1 MMTGVIFL
9 IFFICL
15 MIAIPISISLGI
27 VSILPGILDSSFTV
41 SAKYIV
47 RSMFGGLDSFPL
59 LAVPMFIFSGIL
71 MARGGISKRLFNVFS
86 YFLGKFTAGIPC
98 AVIVT
103 CLFYGAISGSAPATV
118 AAVGSMTIPF
128 LCELGYDKKFATAI
142 VAVAGGLGVI
152 IPPSIPFIMYGTTT
166 GESVSDLFMAGI
178 IPGVIIAALLMIY
191 SIVYC
196 NKYGEDREK
205 IVIELNEL
213 HEEIDRISN
222 STQFNEKDL
231 LNGQTVIRIE
241 KQYTI
246 TKGAAMN
253 DQISKIQVQK
263 GFDFSDLDLGG
274 LGFVSHKQGEISF
287 EPGKN
292 INYKVSVD
300 NMVNQKVQPGAT
312 ITINDSDGKYIK
324 FAVKQEIDL
333 NIATQVKMINV
344 ALKEKEIKGK
354 EIKLQIGANTDSSQT
369 LKVKIDNMSTESLE
383 ISKDDI
389 SNMKKEG
396 SKGTEAATKM
406 IDNLDDALER
416 VNVSRGNLGAM
427 QNRLQTASSNLN
439 TMNENLTSIESRIR
453 DVDVAEEMMNL
464 SKLNLINQAAQAMMS
479 QAKSQPEGV
488 MQLLR

>member
-1 MMTGVIFL
+1 MRINTNLNAMKAIKNSNKNVSSSGNSMKKL
-9 IFFICL
+9 ISGLSINKAADDAAGL
-15 MIAIPISISLGI
+15 AISE
-27 VSILPGILDSSFTV
+27 
-41 SAKYIV
+41 KM
-47 RSMFGGLDSFPL
+47 RSQIRGLNQAEQNAQD
-59 LAVPMFIFSGIL
+59 GIL
-71 MARGGISKRLFNVFS
+71 MLQ
-86 YFLGKFTAGIPC
+86 TAEGTIEEVGNIVQRMRELSVQC
-98 AVIVT
+98 AN
-103 CLFYGAISGSAPATV
+103 
-118 AAVGSMTIPF
+118 
-128 LCELGYDKKFATAI
+128 
-142 VAVAGGLGVI
+142 
-152 IPPSIPFIMYGTTT
+152 
-166 GESVSDLFMAGI
+166 ESNS
-178 IPGVIIAALLMIY
+178 
-191 SIVYC
+191 
-196 NKYGEDREK
+196 GEDREK

-222 STQFNEKDL
+222 LTQFNEKDL

-246 TKGAAMN
+246 TKGATMN
-253 DQISKIQVQK
+253 DQISKIQVQR

-354 EIKLQIGANTDSSQT
+354 EIKLQIGANSDSSQT
-369 LKVKIDNMSTESLE
+369 LKVKIDSMSTESLE

-416 VNVSRGNLGAM
+416 VNVSRGNIGAM

-453 DVDVAEEMMNL
+453 DVDVAKEIMNL
-464 SKLNLINQAAQAMMS
+464 SKINLITQANQAIMV
-479 QAKSQPEGV
+479 QAKSQPEAV
-488 MQLLR
+488 IQLLK

>member
-1 MMTGVIFL
+1 MRINTNLNAMKAIKNSNKNVSSSGNSMKKL
-9 IFFICL
+9 ISGLSINKAADDAAGL
-15 MIAIPISISLGI
+15 AISE
-27 VSILPGILDSSFTV
+27 
-41 SAKYIV
+41 KM
-47 RSMFGGLDSFPL
+47 RSQIRGLNQAEQNAQD
-59 LAVPMFIFSGIL
+59 GIL
-71 MARGGISKRLFNVFS
+71 MLQ
-86 YFLGKFTAGIPC
+86 TAEGTIEEVGNIVQRMRELSVQC
-98 AVIVT
+98 AN
-103 CLFYGAISGSAPATV
+103 
-118 AAVGSMTIPF
+118 
-128 LCELGYDKKFATAI
+128 
-142 VAVAGGLGVI
+142 
-152 IPPSIPFIMYGTTT
+152 
-166 GESVSDLFMAGI
+166 ESNS
-178 IPGVIIAALLMIY
+178 
-191 SIVYC
+191 
-196 NKYGEDREK
+196 GEDREK

-246 TKGAAMN
+246 TKGATMN
-253 DQISKIQVQK
+253 DQISKIQVQR

-312 ITINDSDGKYIK
+312 ITINDSNGKYIK

-344 ALKEKEIKGK
+344 ALKEKEIRGK
-354 EIKLQIGANTDSSQT
+354 EIKLQIGANSDSSQT
-369 LKVKIDNMSTESLE
+369 LKVKIDSMSTESLE

-416 VNVSRGNLGAM
+416 VNVSRGNIGAM

-453 DVDVAEEMMNL
+453 DVDVAKEIMNL
-464 SKLNLINQAAQAMMS
+464 SKINLITQANQAIMV
-479 QAKSQPEGV
+479 QAKSQPEAV
-488 MQLLR
+488 IQLLK

>member
-1 MMTGVIFL
+1 MRINTNLNAMKAIKNSNKNVSSSGNSMKKL
-9 IFFICL
+9 ISGLSINKAADDAAGL
-15 MIAIPISISLGI
+15 AISE
-27 VSILPGILDSSFTV
+27 
-41 SAKYIV
+41 KM
-47 RSMFGGLDSFPL
+47 RSQIRGLNQAEQNAQD
-59 LAVPMFIFSGIL
+59 GIL
-71 MARGGISKRLFNVFS
+71 MLQ
-86 YFLGKFTAGIPC
+86 TAEGTIEEVGNIVQRMRELSVQC
-98 AVIVT
+98 AN
-103 CLFYGAISGSAPATV
+103 
-118 AAVGSMTIPF
+118 
-128 LCELGYDKKFATAI
+128 
-142 VAVAGGLGVI
+142 
-152 IPPSIPFIMYGTTT
+152 
-166 GESVSDLFMAGI
+166 ESNS
-178 IPGVIIAALLMIY
+178 
-191 SIVYC
+191 
-196 NKYGEDREK
+196 GEDREK

-246 TKGAAMN
+246 TKGATMN
-253 DQISKIQVQK
+253 DQISKIQVQR

-354 EIKLQIGANTDSSQT
+354 EIKLQIGANTDSSQR

-389 SNMKKEG
+389 ANMKKEG

-453 DVDVAEEMMNL
+453 DVDVAKEIMNL
-464 SKLNLINQAAQAMMS
+464 SKINLITQANQAIMV
-479 QAKSQPEGV
+479 QAKSQPEAV
-488 MQLLR
+488 IQLLK

>member
-1 MMTGVIFL
+1 MRINTNLNAMKAIKNSNKNVSSSGNSMKKL
-9 IFFICL
+9 ISGLSINKAADDAAGL
-15 MIAIPISISLGI
+15 AISE
-27 VSILPGILDSSFTV
+27 
-41 SAKYIV
+41 KM
-47 RSMFGGLDSFPL
+47 RSQIRGLNQAEQNAQD
-59 LAVPMFIFSGIL
+59 GIL
-71 MARGGISKRLFNVFS
+71 MLQ
-86 YFLGKFTAGIPC
+86 TAEGTIEEVGNIVQRMRELSVQC
-98 AVIVT
+98 AN
-103 CLFYGAISGSAPATV
+103 
-118 AAVGSMTIPF
+118 
-128 LCELGYDKKFATAI
+128 
-142 VAVAGGLGVI
+142 
-152 IPPSIPFIMYGTTT
+152 
-166 GESVSDLFMAGI
+166 ESNS
-178 IPGVIIAALLMIY
+178 
-191 SIVYC
+191 
-196 NKYGEDREK
+196 GEDREK

-246 TKGAAMN
+246 TKGATMN
-253 DQISKIQVQK
+253 DQISKIQVQR

-312 ITINDSDGKYIK
+312 ITINDSNGKYIK

-354 EIKLQIGANTDSSQT
+354 EIKLQIGANSDSSQT
-369 LKVKIDNMSTESLE
+369 LKVKIDSMSTESLE

-406 IDNLDDALER
+406 IDNLDDALEK
-416 VNVSRGNLGAM
+416 VNVSRGNIGAM

-453 DVDVAEEMMNL
+453 DVDVAKEIINL
-464 SKLNLINQAAQAMMS
+464 SKINLITQANQAIMV
-479 QAKSQPEGV
+479 QAKSQPEAV
-488 MQLLR
+488 IQLLK

>member
-1 MMTGVIFL
+1 MRINTNLNAMKAIKNSNKNISSSGNSMKKL
-9 IFFICL
+9 ISGLSINKAADDAAGL
-15 MIAIPISISLGI
+15 AISE
-27 VSILPGILDSSFTV
+27 
-41 SAKYIV
+41 KM
-47 RSMFGGLDSFPL
+47 RSQIRGLNQAEQNTQD
-59 LAVPMFIFSGIL
+59 GIL
-71 MARGGISKRLFNVFS
+71 MLQ
-86 YFLGKFTAGIPC
+86 TAEGTIEEVGNIVQRMRELSVQC
-98 AVIVT
+98 AN
-103 CLFYGAISGSAPATV
+103 
-118 AAVGSMTIPF
+118 
-128 LCELGYDKKFATAI
+128 
-142 VAVAGGLGVI
+142 
-152 IPPSIPFIMYGTTT
+152 
-166 GESVSDLFMAGI
+166 ESNS
-178 IPGVIIAALLMIY
+178 
-191 SIVYC
+191 
-196 NKYGEDREK
+196 GEDREK

-246 TKGAAMN
+246 TKGATMN
-253 DQISKIQVQK
+253 DQISKIQVQR

-312 ITINDSDGKYIK
+312 ITINDLNGKYIK

-369 LKVKIDNMSTESLE
+369 LKVKIDSMSTESLE

-453 DVDVAEEMMNL
+453 DVDVAKEIMNL
-464 SKLNLINQAAQAMMS
+464 SKINLITQANQAIMV
-479 QAKSQPEGV
+479 QAKSQPEAV
-488 MQLLR
+488 IQLLK

>member
-1 MMTGVIFL
+1 MRINTNLNAMKAIKNSNKNVSSSGNSMKKL
-9 IFFICL
+9 ISGLSINKAADDAAGL
-15 MIAIPISISLGI
+15 AISE
-27 VSILPGILDSSFTV
+27 
-41 SAKYIV
+41 KM
-47 RSMFGGLDSFPL
+47 RSQIRGLNQAEQNAQD
-59 LAVPMFIFSGIL
+59 GIL
-71 MARGGISKRLFNVFS
+71 MLQ
-86 YFLGKFTAGIPC
+86 TAEGTIEEVGNIVQRMRELSVQC
-98 AVIVT
+98 AN
-103 CLFYGAISGSAPATV
+103 
-118 AAVGSMTIPF
+118 
-128 LCELGYDKKFATAI
+128 
-142 VAVAGGLGVI
+142 
-152 IPPSIPFIMYGTTT
+152 
-166 GESVSDLFMAGI
+166 ESNS
-178 IPGVIIAALLMIY
+178 
-191 SIVYC
+191 
-196 NKYGEDREK
+196 GEDREK

-246 TKGAAMN
+246 TKGASMN
-253 DQISKIQVQK
+253 DQISKIQVQR

-312 ITINDSDGKYIK
+312 ITINDSNGKYIK

-383 ISKDDI
+383 ISKADI

-416 VNVSRGNLGAM
+416 VNVSRGNIGAM

-453 DVDVAEEMMNL
+453 DVDVAKEIMNL
-464 SKLNLINQAAQAMMS
+464 SKINLITQANQAIMV
-479 QAKSQPEGV
+479 QAKSQPEAV
-488 MQLLR
+488 IQLLK

>member
-1 MMTGVIFL
+1 MRINTNLNAMKAIKNSNKNVSSSGNSMKKL
-9 IFFICL
+9 ISGLSINKAADDAAGL
-15 MIAIPISISLGI
+15 AISE
-27 VSILPGILDSSFTV
+27 
-41 SAKYIV
+41 KM
-47 RSMFGGLDSFPL
+47 RSQIRGLNQAEQNAQD
-59 LAVPMFIFSGIL
+59 GIL
-71 MARGGISKRLFNVFS
+71 MLQ
-86 YFLGKFTAGIPC
+86 TAEGTIEEVGNIVQRMRELSVQC
-98 AVIVT
+98 AN
-103 CLFYGAISGSAPATV
+103 
-118 AAVGSMTIPF
+118 
-128 LCELGYDKKFATAI
+128 
-142 VAVAGGLGVI
+142 
-152 IPPSIPFIMYGTTT
+152 
-166 GESVSDLFMAGI
+166 ESNS
-178 IPGVIIAALLMIY
+178 
-191 SIVYC
+191 
-196 NKYGEDREK
+196 GEDREK

-246 TKGAAMN
+246 TKGATMN
-253 DQISKIQVQK
+253 DQISKIQVQR

-344 ALKEKEIKGK
+344 ALKEKEIRGK
-354 EIKLQIGANTDSSQT
+354 EIKLQIGANSDSSQT

-383 ISKDDI
+383 ISKADI

-453 DVDVAEEMMNL
+453 DVDVAKEIMNL
-464 SKLNLINQAAQAMMS
+464 SKINLITQANQAIMV
-479 QAKSQPEGV
+479 QAKSQPEAV
-488 MQLLR
+488 IQLLK

>member
-1 MMTGVIFL
+1 MRINTNLNAMKAIKNSNKNVSSSGNSMKKL
-9 IFFICL
+9 ISGLSINKAADDAAGL
-15 MIAIPISISLGI
+15 AISE
-27 VSILPGILDSSFTV
+27 
-41 SAKYIV
+41 KM
-47 RSMFGGLDSFPL
+47 RSQIRGLNQAEQNAQD
-59 LAVPMFIFSGIL
+59 GIL
-71 MARGGISKRLFNVFS
+71 MLQ
-86 YFLGKFTAGIPC
+86 TAEGTIEEVGNIVQRMRELSVQC
-98 AVIVT
+98 AN
-103 CLFYGAISGSAPATV
+103 
-118 AAVGSMTIPF
+118 
-128 LCELGYDKKFATAI
+128 
-142 VAVAGGLGVI
+142 
-152 IPPSIPFIMYGTTT
+152 
-166 GESVSDLFMAGI
+166 ESNS
-178 IPGVIIAALLMIY
+178 
-191 SIVYC
+191 
-196 NKYGEDREK
+196 GEDREK

-253 DQISKIQVQK
+253 DQISKIQVQR

-312 ITINDSDGKYIK
+312 ITINDSNGKYIK

-369 LKVKIDNMSTESLE
+369 LKVKIDSMSTESLE
-383 ISKDDI
+383 ISKADI

-453 DVDVAEEMMNL
+453 DVDVAKEI
-464 SKLNLINQAAQAMMS
+464 NLITQANQAIMV
-479 QAKSQPEGV
+479 QAKSQPEAV
-488 MQLLR
+488 IQLLK

>member
-1 MMTGVIFL
+1 MRINTNLNAMKAIKNSNKNVSSSGNSMKKL
-9 IFFICL
+9 ISGLSINKAADDAAGL
-15 MIAIPISISLGI
+15 AISE
-27 VSILPGILDSSFTV
+27 
-41 SAKYIV
+41 KM
-47 RSMFGGLDSFPL
+47 RSQIRGLNQAEQNAQD
-59 LAVPMFIFSGIL
+59 GIL
-71 MARGGISKRLFNVFS
+71 MLQ
-86 YFLGKFTAGIPC
+86 TAEGTIEEVGNIVQRMRELSVQC
-98 AVIVT
+98 AN
-103 CLFYGAISGSAPATV
+103 
-118 AAVGSMTIPF
+118 
-128 LCELGYDKKFATAI
+128 
-142 VAVAGGLGVI
+142 
-152 IPPSIPFIMYGTTT
+152 
-166 GESVSDLFMAGI
+166 ESNSR
-178 IPGVIIAALLMIY
+178 
-191 SIVYC
+191 
-196 NKYGEDREK
+196 EDREK

-246 TKGAAMN
+246 TKGATMN
-253 DQISKIQVQK
+253 DQISKIQVQR

-312 ITINDSDGKYIK
+312 ITINDSNGKYIK

-354 EIKLQIGANTDSSQT
+354 EIKLQIGANSDSSQT
-369 LKVKIDNMSTESLE
+369 LKVKIDSMSTESLE
-383 ISKDDI
+383 ISKADI

-453 DVDVAEEMMNL
+453 DVDVAKEIMNL
-464 SKLNLINQAAQAMMS
+464 SKINLILYTFF
-479 QAKSQPEGV
+479 KKY
-488 MQLLR
+488 

>member
-1 MMTGVIFL
+1 MRINTNLNAMKAIKNSNKNVSSSGNSMKKL
-9 IFFICL
+9 ISGLSINKAADDAAGL
-15 MIAIPISISLGI
+15 AISE
-27 VSILPGILDSSFTV
+27 
-41 SAKYIV
+41 KM
-47 RSMFGGLDSFPL
+47 RSQIRGLNQAEQNAQD
-59 LAVPMFIFSGIL
+59 GIL
-71 MARGGISKRLFNVFS
+71 MLQ
-86 YFLGKFTAGIPC
+86 TAEGTIEEVGNIVQRMRELSVQC
-98 AVIVT
+98 AN
-103 CLFYGAISGSAPATV
+103 
-118 AAVGSMTIPF
+118 
-128 LCELGYDKKFATAI
+128 
-142 VAVAGGLGVI
+142 
-152 IPPSIPFIMYGTTT
+152 
-166 GESVSDLFMAGI
+166 ESNS
-178 IPGVIIAALLMIY
+178 
-191 SIVYC
+191 
-196 NKYGEDREK
+196 GEDREK

-246 TKGAAMN
+246 TKGATMN
-253 DQISKIQVQK
+253 DQISKIQVQR

-312 ITINDSDGKYIK
+312 ITINDSNGKYIK

-427 QNRLQTASSNLN
+427 QNKLQTASSNLN

-453 DVDVAEEMMNL
+453 DVDVAKEIMNL
-464 SKLNLINQAAQAMMS
+464 SKINLITQANQAIMV
-479 QAKSQPEGV
+479 QAKSQPEAV
-488 MQLLR
+488 IQLLK

>member
-1 MMTGVIFL
+1 MRINTNLNAMKAIKNSNKNVSSSGNSMKKL
-9 IFFICL
+9 ISGLSINKAADDAAGL
-15 MIAIPISISLGI
+15 AISE
-27 VSILPGILDSSFTV
+27 
-41 SAKYIV
+41 KM
-47 RSMFGGLDSFPL
+47 RSQIRGLNQAEQNAQD
-59 LAVPMFIFSGIL
+59 GIL
-71 MARGGISKRLFNVFS
+71 MLQ
-86 YFLGKFTAGIPC
+86 TAEGTIEEVGNIVQRMRELSVQC
-98 AVIVT
+98 AN
-103 CLFYGAISGSAPATV
+103 
-118 AAVGSMTIPF
+118 
-128 LCELGYDKKFATAI
+128 
-142 VAVAGGLGVI
+142 
-152 IPPSIPFIMYGTTT
+152 
-166 GESVSDLFMAGI
+166 ESNS
-178 IPGVIIAALLMIY
+178 
-191 SIVYC
+191 
-196 NKYGEDREK
+196 GEDREK

-246 TKGAAMN
+246 TKGATMN
-253 DQISKIQVQK
+253 DQISKIQVQR

-312 ITINDSDGKYIK
+312 ITINDSNGKYIK

-383 ISKDDI
+383 ISKADI

-416 VNVSRGNLGAM
+416 VNVSRGNIGAM

-453 DVDVAEEMMNL
+453 DVDVAKEIMNL
-464 SKLNLINQAAQAMMS
+464 SKINLITQANQAIMV
-479 QAKSQPEGV
+479 QAKSQPEAV
-488 MQLLR
+488 IQLLK

>member
-1 MMTGVIFL
+1 MRINTNLNAMKAIKNSNKNVSSSGNSMKKL
-9 IFFICL
+9 ISGLSINKAADDAAGL
-15 MIAIPISISLGI
+15 AISE
-27 VSILPGILDSSFTV
+27 
-41 SAKYIV
+41 KM
-47 RSMFGGLDSFPL
+47 RSQIRGLNQAEQNAQD
-59 LAVPMFIFSGIL
+59 GIL
-71 MARGGISKRLFNVFS
+71 MLQ
-86 YFLGKFTAGIPC
+86 TAEGTVEEVGNIVQRMRELSVQC
-98 AVIVT
+98 AN
-103 CLFYGAISGSAPATV
+103 
-118 AAVGSMTIPF
+118 
-128 LCELGYDKKFATAI
+128 
-142 VAVAGGLGVI
+142 
-152 IPPSIPFIMYGTTT
+152 
-166 GESVSDLFMAGI
+166 ESNS
-178 IPGVIIAALLMIY
+178 
-191 SIVYC
+191 
-196 NKYGEDREK
+196 GEDREK

-246 TKGAAMN
+246 TKGATMN
-253 DQISKIQVQK
+253 DQISKIQVQR

-312 ITINDSDGKYIK
+312 ITINDSNGKYIK

-369 LKVKIDNMSTESLE
+369 LKVKIDSMSTESLE

-416 VNVSRGNLGAM
+416 VNVSRGNIGAM

-453 DVDVAEEMMNL
+453 DVDVAKEIMNL
-464 SKLNLINQAAQAMMS
+464 SKINLITQANQAIMV
-479 QAKSQPEGV
+479 QAKSQPEAV
-488 MQLLR
+488 IQLLK

>member
-1 MMTGVIFL
+1 MRINTNLNAMKAIKNSNKNVSSSGNSMKKL
-9 IFFICL
+9 ISGLSINKAADDAAGL
-15 MIAIPISISLGI
+15 AISE
-27 VSILPGILDSSFTV
+27 
-41 SAKYIV
+41 KM
-47 RSMFGGLDSFPL
+47 RSQIRGLNQAEQNAQD
-59 LAVPMFIFSGIL
+59 GIL
-71 MARGGISKRLFNVFS
+71 MLQ
-86 YFLGKFTAGIPC
+86 TAEGTIEEVGNIVQRMRELSVQC
-98 AVIVT
+98 AN
-103 CLFYGAISGSAPATV
+103 
-118 AAVGSMTIPF
+118 
-128 LCELGYDKKFATAI
+128 
-142 VAVAGGLGVI
+142 
-152 IPPSIPFIMYGTTT
+152 
-166 GESVSDLFMAGI
+166 ESNS
-178 IPGVIIAALLMIY
+178 
-191 SIVYC
+191 
-196 NKYGEDREK
+196 GEDREK

-246 TKGAAMN
+246 TKDATMN

-383 ISKDDI
+383 ISKADI

-453 DVDVAEEMMNL
+453 DVDVAKEIINL
-464 SKLNLINQAAQAMMS
+464 SKINLITQANQAIMV
-479 QAKSQPEGV
+479 QAKSQPEAV
-488 MQLLR
+488 IQLLK

>member
-1 MMTGVIFL
+1 MRINTNLNAMKAIKNSNKNVSSSGNSMKKL
-9 IFFICL
+9 ISGLSINKAADDAAGL
-15 MIAIPISISLGI
+15 AISE
-27 VSILPGILDSSFTV
+27 
-41 SAKYIV
+41 KM
-47 RSMFGGLDSFPL
+47 RSQIRGLNQAEQNAQD
-59 LAVPMFIFSGIL
+59 GIL
-71 MARGGISKRLFNVFS
+71 MLQ
-86 YFLGKFTAGIPC
+86 TAEGTIEEVGNIVQRMRELSVQC
-98 AVIVT
+98 AN
-103 CLFYGAISGSAPATV
+103 
-118 AAVGSMTIPF
+118 
-128 LCELGYDKKFATAI
+128 
-142 VAVAGGLGVI
+142 
-152 IPPSIPFIMYGTTT
+152 
-166 GESVSDLFMAGI
+166 ESNS
-178 IPGVIIAALLMIY
+178 
-191 SIVYC
+191 
-196 NKYGEDREK
+196 GEDREK

-246 TKGAAMN
+246 TKGATMN
-253 DQISKIQVQK
+253 DQISKIQVQR

-312 ITINDSDGKYIK
+312 ITINDSNGKYIK

-369 LKVKIDNMSTESLE
+369 LKVKIDNMSTESLK
-383 ISKDDI
+383 ISKADI

-453 DVDVAEEMMNL
+453 DVDVAKEIMNL
-464 SKLNLINQAAQAMMS
+464 SKINLITQANQAIMV
-479 QAKSQPEGV
+479 QAKSQPEAV
-488 MQLLR
+488 IQLLK

>member
-1 MMTGVIFL
+1 MRINTNLNAMKAIKNSNKNVSSSGNSMKKL
-9 IFFICL
+9 ISGLSINKAADDAAGL
-15 MIAIPISISLGI
+15 AISE
-27 VSILPGILDSSFTV
+27 
-41 SAKYIV
+41 KM
-47 RSMFGGLDSFPL
+47 RSQIRGLNQAEQNAQD
-59 LAVPMFIFSGIL
+59 GIL
-71 MARGGISKRLFNVFS
+71 MLQ
-86 YFLGKFTAGIPC
+86 TAEGTIEEVGNIVQRMRELSVQC
-98 AVIVT
+98 AN
-103 CLFYGAISGSAPATV
+103 
-118 AAVGSMTIPF
+118 
-128 LCELGYDKKFATAI
+128 
-142 VAVAGGLGVI
+142 
-152 IPPSIPFIMYGTTT
+152 
-166 GESVSDLFMAGI
+166 ESNS
-178 IPGVIIAALLMIY
+178 
-191 SIVYC
+191 
-196 NKYGEDREK
+196 GEDREK

-253 DQISKIQVQK
+253 DQISKIQVQR

-312 ITINDSDGKYIK
+312 ITINDSNGKYIK

-416 VNVSRGNLGAM
+416 VNVSRGNIGAM

-453 DVDVAEEMMNL
+453 DVDVAKEIINL
-464 SKLNLINQAAQAMMS
+464 SKINLINQANQAIMV
-479 QAKSQPEGV
+479 QAKSQPEAV
-488 MQLLR
+488 IQLLK

>member
-1 MMTGVIFL
+1 MRINTNLNAMKAIKNSNKNVSSSGNSMKKL
-9 IFFICL
+9 ISGLSINKAADDAAGL
-15 MIAIPISISLGI
+15 AISE
-27 VSILPGILDSSFTV
+27 
-41 SAKYIV
+41 KM
-47 RSMFGGLDSFPL
+47 RSQIRGLNQSEQNAQD
-59 LAVPMFIFSGIL
+59 GIL
-71 MARGGISKRLFNVFS
+71 MLQ
-86 YFLGKFTAGIPC
+86 TAEGTVEEVGNIVQRMRELSVQC
-98 AVIVT
+98 AN
-103 CLFYGAISGSAPATV
+103 
-118 AAVGSMTIPF
+118 
-128 LCELGYDKKFATAI
+128 
-142 VAVAGGLGVI
+142 
-152 IPPSIPFIMYGTTT
+152 
-166 GESVSDLFMAGI
+166 ESNS
-178 IPGVIIAALLMIY
+178 
-191 SIVYC
+191 
-196 NKYGEDREK
+196 GEDREK

-246 TKGAAMN
+246 TKGATMN
-253 DQISKIQVQK
+253 DQISKIQVQR

-312 ITINDSDGKYIK
+312 ITINDSNGKYIK

-354 EIKLQIGANTDSSQT
+354 EIKLQIGANSDSSQT
-369 LKVKIDNMSTESLE
+369 LKVKIYSMSTESLE
-383 ISKDDI
+383 ISKADI

-453 DVDVAEEMMNL
+453 DVDVAKEIMNL
-464 SKLNLINQAAQAMMS
+464 SKINLITQANQAIMV
-479 QAKSQPEGV
+479 QAKSQPEAV
-488 MQLLR
+488 IQLLK

>member
-1 MMTGVIFL
+1 MRINTNLNAMKAIKNSNKNVSSSGNSMKKL
-9 IFFICL
+9 ISGLSINKAADDAAGL
-15 MIAIPISISLGI
+15 AISE
-27 VSILPGILDSSFTV
+27 
-41 SAKYIV
+41 KM
-47 RSMFGGLDSFPL
+47 RSQIRGLNQAEQNAQD
-59 LAVPMFIFSGIL
+59 GIL
-71 MARGGISKRLFNVFS
+71 MLQ
-86 YFLGKFTAGIPC
+86 TAEGTIEEVGNIVQRMRELSVQC
-98 AVIVT
+98 AN
-103 CLFYGAISGSAPATV
+103 
-118 AAVGSMTIPF
+118 
-128 LCELGYDKKFATAI
+128 
-142 VAVAGGLGVI
+142 
-152 IPPSIPFIMYGTTT
+152 
-166 GESVSDLFMAGI
+166 ESNS
-178 IPGVIIAALLMIY
+178 
-191 SIVYC
+191 
-196 NKYGEDREK
+196 GEDRAK

-246 TKGAAMN
+246 TKGATMN
-253 DQISKIQVQK
+253 DQISKIQVQR

-312 ITINDSDGKYIK
+312 ITINDSNGKYIK

-383 ISKDDI
+383 ISKADI

-416 VNVSRGNLGAM
+416 VNVSRGNIGAM
-427 QNRLQTASSNLN
+427 QNRLQTTSSNLN

-453 DVDVAEEMMNL
+453 DVDVAKEIMNL
-464 SKLNLINQAAQAMMS
+464 SKINLITQANQAIMV
-479 QAKSQPEGV
+479 QAKSQPEAV
-488 MQLLR
+488 IQLLK

>member
-1 MMTGVIFL
+1 MRINTNLNAMKAIKNSNKNVSSSGNSMKKL
-9 IFFICL
+9 ISGLSINKAADDAAGL
-15 MIAIPISISLGI
+15 AISE
-27 VSILPGILDSSFTV
+27 
-41 SAKYIV
+41 KM
-47 RSMFGGLDSFPL
+47 RSQIRGLNQAEQNAQD
-59 LAVPMFIFSGIL
+59 GIL
-71 MARGGISKRLFNVFS
+71 MLQ
-86 YFLGKFTAGIPC
+86 TAEGTIEEVGNIVQRMRELSVQC
-98 AVIVT
+98 AN
-103 CLFYGAISGSAPATV
+103 
-118 AAVGSMTIPF
+118 
-128 LCELGYDKKFATAI
+128 
-142 VAVAGGLGVI
+142 
-152 IPPSIPFIMYGTTT
+152 
-166 GESVSDLFMAGI
+166 ESNS
-178 IPGVIIAALLMIY
+178 
-191 SIVYC
+191 
-196 NKYGEDREK
+196 GEDREK

-246 TKGAAMN
+246 TKGATMN
-253 DQISKIQVQK
+253 DQISKIQVQR

-416 VNVSRGNLGAM
+416 VNVSRGNIGAM

-453 DVDVAEEMMNL
+453 DVDVAKEIMNL
-464 SKLNLINQAAQAMMS
+464 SKINLITQANQAIMV
-479 QAKSQPEGV
+479 QAKSQPEAV
-488 MQLLR
+488 IQLLK

>member
-1 MMTGVIFL
+1 MRINTNLNAMKAIKNSNKNVSSSGNSMKKL
-9 IFFICL
+9 ISGLSINKAADDAAGL
-15 MIAIPISISLGI
+15 AISE
-27 VSILPGILDSSFTV
+27 
-41 SAKYIV
+41 KM
-47 RSMFGGLDSFPL
+47 RSQIRGLNQAEQNAQD
-59 LAVPMFIFSGIL
+59 GIL
-71 MARGGISKRLFNVFS
+71 MLQ
-86 YFLGKFTAGIPC
+86 TAEGTIEEVGNIVQRMRELSVQC
-98 AVIVT
+98 AN
-103 CLFYGAISGSAPATV
+103 
-118 AAVGSMTIPF
+118 
-128 LCELGYDKKFATAI
+128 
-142 VAVAGGLGVI
+142 
-152 IPPSIPFIMYGTTT
+152 
-166 GESVSDLFMAGI
+166 ESNS
-178 IPGVIIAALLMIY
+178 
-191 SIVYC
+191 
-196 NKYGEDREK
+196 GEDREK

-246 TKGAAMN
+246 TKGATMN
-253 DQISKIQVQK
+253 DQISKIQVQR

-312 ITINDSDGKYIK
+312 ITINDSNGKYIK

-369 LKVKIDNMSTESLE
+369 LKVKIDSMSTESLE

-416 VNVSRGNLGAM
+416 VNVSRGNIGAM

-453 DVDVAEEMMNL
+453 DVDVAKEIMNL
-464 SKLNLINQAAQAMMS
+464 SKINLITQANQAIMV
-479 QAKSQPEGV
+479 QAKSQPEV
-488 MQLLR
+488 VIQLLK

>member
-1 MMTGVIFL
+1 MRINTNLNAMKAIKNSNKNVSSSGNSMKKL
-9 IFFICL
+9 ISGLSINKAADDAAGL
-15 MIAIPISISLGI
+15 AISE
-27 VSILPGILDSSFTV
+27 
-41 SAKYIV
+41 KM
-47 RSMFGGLDSFPL
+47 RSQIRGLNQAEQNAQD
-59 LAVPMFIFSGIL
+59 GIL
-71 MARGGISKRLFNVFS
+71 MLQ
-86 YFLGKFTAGIPC
+86 TAEGTIEEVGNIVQRMRELSVQC
-98 AVIVT
+98 AN
-103 CLFYGAISGSAPATV
+103 
-118 AAVGSMTIPF
+118 
-128 LCELGYDKKFATAI
+128 
-142 VAVAGGLGVI
+142 
-152 IPPSIPFIMYGTTT
+152 
-166 GESVSDLFMAGI
+166 ESNS
-178 IPGVIIAALLMIY
+178 
-191 SIVYC
+191 
-196 NKYGEDREK
+196 GEDREK

-246 TKGAAMN
+246 TKGATMN
-253 DQISKIQVQK
+253 DQISKIQVQR

-312 ITINDSDGKYIK
+312 ITINDSNGKYIK

-369 LKVKIDNMSTESLE
+369 LKVKIDSMSTESLE
-383 ISKDDI
+383 ISKADI

-406 IDNLDDALER
+406 IDNLDNALER
-416 VNVSRGNLGAM
+416 VNVSRGNIGAM

-453 DVDVAEEMMNL
+453 DVDVAKEIMNL
-464 SKLNLINQAAQAMMS
+464 SKINLITQANQAIMV
-479 QAKSQPEGV
+479 QAKSQPEAV
-488 MQLLR
+488 IQLLK

>member
-1 MMTGVIFL
+1 MRINTNLNAIKAIKNSNKNVSSSGNSMKKL
-9 IFFICL
+9 ISGLSINKAADDAAGL
-15 MIAIPISISLGI
+15 AISE
-27 VSILPGILDSSFTV
+27 
-41 SAKYIV
+41 KM
-47 RSMFGGLDSFPL
+47 RSQIRGLNQAEQNAQD
-59 LAVPMFIFSGIL
+59 GIL
-71 MARGGISKRLFNVFS
+71 MLQ
-86 YFLGKFTAGIPC
+86 TAEGTIEEVGNIVQRMRELSVQC
-98 AVIVT
+98 AN
-103 CLFYGAISGSAPATV
+103 
-118 AAVGSMTIPF
+118 
-128 LCELGYDKKFATAI
+128 
-142 VAVAGGLGVI
+142 
-152 IPPSIPFIMYGTTT
+152 
-166 GESVSDLFMAGI
+166 ESNS
-178 IPGVIIAALLMIY
+178 
-191 SIVYC
+191 
-196 NKYGEDREK
+196 GEDREK

-246 TKGAAMN
+246 TKGATMN
-253 DQISKIQVQK
+253 DQISKIQVQR

-312 ITINDSDGKYIK
+312 ITINDSNGKYIK

-354 EIKLQIGANTDSSQT
+354 EIKLQIGANSDSSQT
-369 LKVKIDNMSTESLE
+369 LKVKIDSMSTESLE

-416 VNVSRGNLGAM
+416 VNISRGNLGAM

-453 DVDVAEEMMNL
+453 DVDVAKEIMNL
-464 SKLNLINQAAQAMMS
+464 SKINLITQANQAIMV
-479 QAKSQPEGV
+479 QAKSQPEAV
-488 MQLLR
+488 IQLLK

>member
-1 MMTGVIFL
+1 MRINTNLNAMKTIKKSNKNVYSYENSMKKL
-9 IFFICL
+9 ISGLSINKAADDAAGL
-15 MIAIPISISLGI
+15 AISE
-27 VSILPGILDSSFTV
+27 
-41 SAKYIV
+41 KM
-47 RSMFGGLDSFPL
+47 RSQIRGLNQAEQNTQD
-59 LAVPMFIFSGIL
+59 GIL
-71 MARGGISKRLFNVFS
+71 MLQ
-86 YFLGKFTAGIPC
+86 TAEGTIEEVGNIVQRMRELSVQC
-98 AVIVT
+98 AN
-103 CLFYGAISGSAPATV
+103 
-118 AAVGSMTIPF
+118 
-128 LCELGYDKKFATAI
+128 
-142 VAVAGGLGVI
+142 
-152 IPPSIPFIMYGTTT
+152 
-166 GESVSDLFMAGI
+166 ESNS
-178 IPGVIIAALLMIY
+178 
-191 SIVYC
+191 
-196 NKYGEDREK
+196 GEDREK

-253 DQISKIQVQK
+253 DQISKIQVQR

-333 NIATQVKMINV
+333 SIATQVKMINV

-354 EIKLQIGANTDSSQT
+354 EIKLQIGANSDSSQT
-369 LKVKIDNMSTESLE
+369 LKVKIDSMSTESLE
-383 ISKDDI
+383 ISKVDI

-416 VNVSRGNLGAM
+416 VNVSRGNIGAM

-453 DVDVAEEMMNL
+453 DVDVAKEIMNL
-464 SKLNLINQAAQAMMS
+464 SKINLITQANQAIML
-479 QAKSQPEGV
+479 QAKSQPEAV
-488 MQLLR
+488 IQLLK

>member
-1 MMTGVIFL
+1 MRINTNLNAMKAIKNSNKNVSSSGNSMKKL
-9 IFFICL
+9 ISGLSINKAADDAAGL
-15 MIAIPISISLGI
+15 AISE
-27 VSILPGILDSSFTV
+27 
-41 SAKYIV
+41 KM
-47 RSMFGGLDSFPL
+47 RSQIRGLNQAEQNAQD
-59 LAVPMFIFSGIL
+59 GIL
-71 MARGGISKRLFNVFS
+71 MLQ
-86 YFLGKFTAGIPC
+86 TAEGTIEEVGNIVQRMRELSVQC
-98 AVIVT
+98 AN
-103 CLFYGAISGSAPATV
+103 
-118 AAVGSMTIPF
+118 
-128 LCELGYDKKFATAI
+128 
-142 VAVAGGLGVI
+142 
-152 IPPSIPFIMYGTTT
+152 
-166 GESVSDLFMAGI
+166 ESNS
-178 IPGVIIAALLMIY
+178 
-191 SIVYC
+191 
-196 NKYGEDREK
+196 GEDREK

-246 TKGAAMN
+246 TKGATMN
-253 DQISKIQVQK
+253 DQISKIQVQR

-312 ITINDSDGKYIK
+312 ITINDSNGKYIK

-344 ALKEKEIKGK
+344 ALKEKEIRGK
-354 EIKLQIGANTDSSQT
+354 EINLQIGANSDSSQT

-383 ISKDDI
+383 ISKADI

-453 DVDVAEEMMNL
+453 DVDVAKEIMNL
-464 SKLNLINQAAQAMMS
+464 SKINLITQANQAIMV
-479 QAKSQPEGV
+479 QAKSQPEAV
-488 MQLLR
+488 IQLLK

>member
-1 MMTGVIFL
+1 MRINTNLNAMKAIKNSNKNVSSSGNSMKKL
-9 IFFICL
+9 ISGLSINKAADDAAGL
-15 MIAIPISISLGI
+15 AISE
-27 VSILPGILDSSFTV
+27 
-41 SAKYIV
+41 KM
-47 RSMFGGLDSFPL
+47 RSQIRGLNQAEQNAQD
-59 LAVPMFIFSGIL
+59 GIL
-71 MARGGISKRLFNVFS
+71 MLQ
-86 YFLGKFTAGIPC
+86 TAEGTIEEVGNIVQRMRELSVQC
-98 AVIVT
+98 AN
-103 CLFYGAISGSAPATV
+103 
-118 AAVGSMTIPF
+118 
-128 LCELGYDKKFATAI
+128 
-142 VAVAGGLGVI
+142 
-152 IPPSIPFIMYGTTT
+152 
-166 GESVSDLFMAGI
+166 ESNS
-178 IPGVIIAALLMIY
+178 
-191 SIVYC
+191 
-196 NKYGEDREK
+196 GEDREK

-246 TKGAAMN
+246 TKGATMN
-253 DQISKIQVQK
+253 DQISKIQVQR

-312 ITINDSDGKYIK
+312 ITINDSNGKYIK

-369 LKVKIDNMSTESLE
+369 LKVKIDSMSTESLE

-439 TMNENLTSIESRIR
+439 TMNEKLTSIESRIR
-453 DVDVAEEMMNL
+453 DVDVAKEIMNL
-464 SKLNLINQAAQAMMS
+464 SKINLITQANQAIMV
-479 QAKSQPEGV
+479 QAKSQPEAV
-488 MQLLR
+488 IQLLK

>member
-1 MMTGVIFL
+1 MRINTNLNAMKAIKNSNKNVSSSGNSMKKL
-9 IFFICL
+9 ISGLSINKAADDAAGL
-15 MIAIPISISLGI
+15 AISE
-27 VSILPGILDSSFTV
+27 
-41 SAKYIV
+41 KM
-47 RSMFGGLDSFPL
+47 RSQIRGLNQAEQNAQD
-59 LAVPMFIFSGIL
+59 GIL
-71 MARGGISKRLFNVFS
+71 MLQ
-86 YFLGKFTAGIPC
+86 TAEGTIEEVGNIVQRMRELSVQC
-98 AVIVT
+98 AN
-103 CLFYGAISGSAPATV
+103 
-118 AAVGSMTIPF
+118 
-128 LCELGYDKKFATAI
+128 
-142 VAVAGGLGVI
+142 
-152 IPPSIPFIMYGTTT
+152 
-166 GESVSDLFMAGI
+166 ESNS
-178 IPGVIIAALLMIY
+178 
-191 SIVYC
+191 
-196 NKYGEDREK
+196 GEDREK

-246 TKGAAMN
+246 TKGATMN
-253 DQISKIQVQK
+253 DQISKIQVQR

-312 ITINDSDGKYIK
+312 ITINDSNGKYIK

-383 ISKDDI
+383 ISKADI

-453 DVDVAEEMMNL
+453 DVDVAKEIMNL
-464 SKLNLINQAAQAMMS
+464 SRINLITQANQAIMV
-479 QAKSQPEGV
+479 QAKSQPEAV
-488 MQLLR
+488 IQLLK

>member
-1 MMTGVIFL
+1 MRINTNLNAMKAIKNSNKNVSSSGNSMKKL
-9 IFFICL
+9 ISGLSINKAADDAAGL
-15 MIAIPISISLGI
+15 AISE
-27 VSILPGILDSSFTV
+27 
-41 SAKYIV
+41 KM
-47 RSMFGGLDSFPL
+47 RSQIRGLNQAEQNAQD
-59 LAVPMFIFSGIL
+59 GIL
-71 MARGGISKRLFNVFS
+71 MLQ
-86 YFLGKFTAGIPC
+86 TAEGTIEEVGNIVQRMRELSVQC
-98 AVIVT
+98 AN
-103 CLFYGAISGSAPATV
+103 
-118 AAVGSMTIPF
+118 
-128 LCELGYDKKFATAI
+128 
-142 VAVAGGLGVI
+142 
-152 IPPSIPFIMYGTTT
+152 
-166 GESVSDLFMAGI
+166 ESNS
-178 IPGVIIAALLMIY
+178 
-191 SIVYC
+191 
-196 NKYGEDREK
+196 GEDREK

-246 TKGAAMN
+246 TKGATMN
-253 DQISKIQVQK
+253 DQISKIQVQR

-312 ITINDSDGKYIK
+312 ITINDSNGKYIK

-354 EIKLQIGANTDSSQT
+354 EIKLQIGANSDSSQT
-369 LKVKIDNMSTESLE
+369 LKVKIDSMSTESLE
-383 ISKDDI
+383 ISKADI

-416 VNVSRGNLGAM
+416 VNVSRGNIGAM

-453 DVDVAEEMMNL
+453 DVDVAKEIINL
-464 SKLNLINQAAQAMMS
+464 SKINLITQANQAIMV
-479 QAKSQPEGV
+479 QAKSQPEAV
-488 MQLLR
+488 IQLLK

>member
-1 MMTGVIFL
+1 MRINTNLNAMKAIKNSNKNVSSSGNSMKKL
-9 IFFICL
+9 ISGLSINKAADDAAGL
-15 MIAIPISISLGI
+15 AISE
-27 VSILPGILDSSFTV
+27 
-41 SAKYIV
+41 KM
-47 RSMFGGLDSFPL
+47 RSQIRGLNQAEQNAQD
-59 LAVPMFIFSGIL
+59 GIL
-71 MARGGISKRLFNVFS
+71 MLQ
-86 YFLGKFTAGIPC
+86 TAEGTIEEVGNIVQRMRELSVQC
-98 AVIVT
+98 AN
-103 CLFYGAISGSAPATV
+103 
-118 AAVGSMTIPF
+118 
-128 LCELGYDKKFATAI
+128 
-142 VAVAGGLGVI
+142 
-152 IPPSIPFIMYGTTT
+152 
-166 GESVSDLFMAGI
+166 ESNS
-178 IPGVIIAALLMIY
+178 
-191 SIVYC
+191 
-196 NKYGEDREK
+196 GEDREK

-246 TKGAAMN
+246 TKGATMN
-253 DQISKIQVQK
+253 DQISKIQVQR

-312 ITINDSDGKYIK
+312 ITINDSNGKYIK

-369 LKVKIDNMSTESLE
+369 LKVKIDSMSTESLE
-383 ISKDDI
+383 ISKADI

-453 DVDVAEEMMNL
+453 DVDVAKEIINL
-464 SKLNLINQAAQAMMS
+464 SKINLITQANQATRSCNTVIKIIKAS
-479 QAKSQPEGV
+479 INKNNFNIF
-488 MQLLR
+488 

>member
-1 MMTGVIFL
+1 MRINTNLNAMKAIKNSNKNVSSSGNSMKKL
-9 IFFICL
+9 ISGLSINKAADDAAGL
-15 MIAIPISISLGI
+15 AISE
-27 VSILPGILDSSFTV
+27 
-41 SAKYIV
+41 KM
-47 RSMFGGLDSFPL
+47 RSQIRGLNQAEQNTQD
-59 LAVPMFIFSGIL
+59 GIL
-71 MARGGISKRLFNVFS
+71 MLQ
-86 YFLGKFTAGIPC
+86 TAEGTIEEVGNIVQRMRELSVQC
-98 AVIVT
+98 AN
-103 CLFYGAISGSAPATV
+103 
-118 AAVGSMTIPF
+118 
-128 LCELGYDKKFATAI
+128 
-142 VAVAGGLGVI
+142 
-152 IPPSIPFIMYGTTT
+152 
-166 GESVSDLFMAGI
+166 ESNS
-178 IPGVIIAALLMIY
+178 
-191 SIVYC
+191 
-196 NKYGEDREK
+196 GEDREK

-246 TKGAAMN
+246 TKGATMN
-253 DQISKIQVQK
+253 DQISKIQVQR

-312 ITINDSDGKYIK
+312 ITINDSNGKYIK

-354 EIKLQIGANTDSSQT
+354 EIKLQIGANSDSSQT
-369 LKVKIDNMSTESLE
+369 LKVKIDSMSTESLE

-416 VNVSRGNLGAM
+416 VNVSRGNIGAM

-453 DVDVAEEMMNL
+453 DVDVAKEIMNL
-464 SKLNLINQAAQAMMS
+464 SKINLITQANQSIMV
-479 QAKSQPEGV
+479 QAKSQPEAV
-488 MQLLR
+488 IQLLK

>member
-1 MMTGVIFL
+1 MRINTNLNAMKAIKNSNKNVSSSGNSMKKL
-9 IFFICL
+9 ISGLSINKAADDAAGL
-15 MIAIPISISLGI
+15 AISE
-27 VSILPGILDSSFTV
+27 
-41 SAKYIV
+41 KM
-47 RSMFGGLDSFPL
+47 RSQIRGLNQAEQNAQD
-59 LAVPMFIFSGIL
+59 GIL
-71 MARGGISKRLFNVFS
+71 MLQ
-86 YFLGKFTAGIPC
+86 TAEGTIEEVGNIVQRMRELSVQC
-98 AVIVT
+98 AN
-103 CLFYGAISGSAPATV
+103 
-118 AAVGSMTIPF
+118 
-128 LCELGYDKKFATAI
+128 
-142 VAVAGGLGVI
+142 
-152 IPPSIPFIMYGTTT
+152 
-166 GESVSDLFMAGI
+166 ESNS
-178 IPGVIIAALLMIY
+178 
-191 SIVYC
+191 
-196 NKYGEDREK
+196 GEDREK

-246 TKGAAMN
+246 TKGATMN
-253 DQISKIQVQK
+253 DQISKIQVQR

-354 EIKLQIGANTDSSQT
+354 EIKLQIGANSDSSQT

-427 QNRLQTASSNLN
+427 QNRLQAASSNLN

-453 DVDVAEEMMNL
+453 DVDVAKEIMNL
-464 SKLNLINQAAQAMMS
+464 SKINLITQANQAIMV
-479 QAKSQPEGV
+479 QAKSQPEAV
-488 MQLLR
+488 IQLLK

>member
-1 MMTGVIFL
+1 MRINTNLNAMKAIKNSNKNVSSSGNSMKKL
-9 IFFICL
+9 ISGLSINKAADDAAGL
-15 MIAIPISISLGI
+15 AISE
-27 VSILPGILDSSFTV
+27 
-41 SAKYIV
+41 KM
-47 RSMFGGLDSFPL
+47 RSQIRGLNQAEQNAQD
-59 LAVPMFIFSGIL
+59 GIL
-71 MARGGISKRLFNVFS
+71 MLQ
-86 YFLGKFTAGIPC
+86 TAEGTIEEVGNIVQRMRELSVQC
-98 AVIVT
+98 AN
-103 CLFYGAISGSAPATV
+103 
-118 AAVGSMTIPF
+118 
-128 LCELGYDKKFATAI
+128 
-142 VAVAGGLGVI
+142 
-152 IPPSIPFIMYGTTT
+152 
-166 GESVSDLFMAGI
+166 ESNS
-178 IPGVIIAALLMIY
+178 
-191 SIVYC
+191 
-196 NKYGEDREK
+196 GEDREK

-246 TKGAAMN
+246 TKGATMN
-253 DQISKIQVQK
+253 DQISKIQVQR

-312 ITINDSDGKYIK
+312 ITINDSNGKYIK

-354 EIKLQIGANTDSSQT
+354 EIKLQIGANSDSSQT
-369 LKVKIDNMSTESLE
+369 LKVKIDSMSTESLE
-383 ISKDDI
+383 ISKADI

-427 QNRLQTASSNLN
+427 QNRLQTTSSNLN

-453 DVDVAEEMMNL
+453 DVDVAKEIMNL
-464 SKLNLINQAAQAMMS
+464 SKINLITQANQAIMV
-479 QAKSQPEGV
+479 QAKSQPEAV
-488 MQLLR
+488 IQLLK

>member
-1 MMTGVIFL
+1 MRINTNLNAMKAIKNSNKNVSSSGNSMKKL
-9 IFFICL
+9 ISGLSINKAADDAAGL
-15 MIAIPISISLGI
+15 AISE
-27 VSILPGILDSSFTV
+27 
-41 SAKYIV
+41 KM
-47 RSMFGGLDSFPL
+47 RSQIRGLNQAEQNAQD
-59 LAVPMFIFSGIL
+59 GIL
-71 MARGGISKRLFNVFS
+71 MLQ
-86 YFLGKFTAGIPC
+86 TAEGTIEEVGNIVQRMRELSVQC
-98 AVIVT
+98 AN
-103 CLFYGAISGSAPATV
+103 
-118 AAVGSMTIPF
+118 
-128 LCELGYDKKFATAI
+128 
-142 VAVAGGLGVI
+142 
-152 IPPSIPFIMYGTTT
+152 
-166 GESVSDLFMAGI
+166 ESNS
-178 IPGVIIAALLMIY
+178 
-191 SIVYC
+191 
-196 NKYGEDREK
+196 GEDREK

-222 STQFNEKDL
+222 LTQFNEKDL

-246 TKGAAMN
+246 TKGATMN
-253 DQISKIQVQK
+253 DQISKIQVQR

-312 ITINDSDGKYIK
+312 ITINDSNGKYIK

-354 EIKLQIGANTDSSQT
+354 EIKLQIGANSDSSQT
-369 LKVKIDNMSTESLE
+369 LKVKIDSMSTESLE

-453 DVDVAEEMMNL
+453 DVDVAKEIMNL
-464 SKLNLINQAAQAMMS
+464 SKINLITQANQAIMV
-479 QAKSQPEGV
+479 QAKSQPEAV
-488 MQLLR
+488 IQLLK

>member
-1 MMTGVIFL
+1 MRINTNLNSMKAIKNSNKNVSSSGNSMKKL
-9 IFFICL
+9 ISGLSINKAADDAAGL
-15 MIAIPISISLGI
+15 AISE
-27 VSILPGILDSSFTV
+27 
-41 SAKYIV
+41 KM
-47 RSMFGGLDSFPL
+47 RSQIRGLNQAEQNAQD
-59 LAVPMFIFSGIL
+59 GIL
-71 MARGGISKRLFNVFS
+71 MLQ
-86 YFLGKFTAGIPC
+86 TAEGTIEEVGNIVQRMRELSVQC
-98 AVIVT
+98 AN
-103 CLFYGAISGSAPATV
+103 
-118 AAVGSMTIPF
+118 
-128 LCELGYDKKFATAI
+128 
-142 VAVAGGLGVI
+142 
-152 IPPSIPFIMYGTTT
+152 
-166 GESVSDLFMAGI
+166 ESNS
-178 IPGVIIAALLMIY
+178 
-191 SIVYC
+191 
-196 NKYGEDREK
+196 GEDREK

-253 DQISKIQVQK
+253 DQISKIQVQR

-312 ITINDSDGKYIK
+312 ITINDLNGKYIK

-333 NIATQVKMINV
+333 SIATQVKMINV

-354 EIKLQIGANTDSSQT
+354 EIKLQIGANSDSSQT
-369 LKVKIDNMSTESLE
+369 LKVKIDSMSTESLE
-383 ISKDDI
+383 ISKADI

-439 TMNENLTSIESRIR
+439 TMNESLTSIESRIR
-453 DVDVAEEMMNL
+453 DVDVAKEIMNL
-464 SKLNLINQAAQAMMS
+464 SKINLITQANQAIMV
-479 QAKSQPEGV
+479 QAKSQPEAV
-488 MQLLR
+488 IQLLK

>member
-1 MMTGVIFL
+1 MRINTNLNAMKAIKNSNKNVSSSGNSMKKL
-9 IFFICL
+9 ISGLSINKAADDAAGL
-15 MIAIPISISLGI
+15 AISE
-27 VSILPGILDSSFTV
+27 
-41 SAKYIV
+41 KM
-47 RSMFGGLDSFPL
+47 RSQIRGLNQAEQNAQD
-59 LAVPMFIFSGIL
+59 GIL
-71 MARGGISKRLFNVFS
+71 MLQ
-86 YFLGKFTAGIPC
+86 TAEGTIEEVGNIVQRMRELSVQC
-98 AVIVT
+98 AN
-103 CLFYGAISGSAPATV
+103 
-118 AAVGSMTIPF
+118 
-128 LCELGYDKKFATAI
+128 
-142 VAVAGGLGVI
+142 
-152 IPPSIPFIMYGTTT
+152 
-166 GESVSDLFMAGI
+166 ESNS
-178 IPGVIIAALLMIY
+178 
-191 SIVYC
+191 
-196 NKYGEDREK
+196 GEDREK

-246 TKGAAMN
+246 TKGATMN
-253 DQISKIQVQK
+253 DQISKIQVQR

-354 EIKLQIGANTDSSQT
+354 EIKLQIGANSDSSQT
-369 LKVKIDNMSTESLE
+369 LKVKIDSMSTESLE

-416 VNVSRGNLGAM
+416 VNVSRGNIGAM

-453 DVDVAEEMMNL
+453 DVDVAKEIMNL
-464 SKLNLINQAAQAMMS
+464 SKINLITQANQAIMV
-479 QAKSQPEGV
+479 QAKSQPEAV
-488 MQLLR
+488 IQLLK

>member
-1 MMTGVIFL
+1 MRINTNLNAMKAIKNSNKNVSSSGNSMKKL
-9 IFFICL
+9 ISGLSINKAADDAAGL
-15 MIAIPISISLGI
+15 AISE
-27 VSILPGILDSSFTV
+27 
-41 SAKYIV
+41 KM
-47 RSMFGGLDSFPL
+47 RSQIRGLNQAEQNAQD
-59 LAVPMFIFSGIL
+59 GIL
-71 MARGGISKRLFNVFS
+71 MLQ
-86 YFLGKFTAGIPC
+86 TAEGTIEEVGNIVQRMRELSVQC
-98 AVIVT
+98 AN
-103 CLFYGAISGSAPATV
+103 
-118 AAVGSMTIPF
+118 
-128 LCELGYDKKFATAI
+128 
-142 VAVAGGLGVI
+142 
-152 IPPSIPFIMYGTTT
+152 
-166 GESVSDLFMAGI
+166 ESNS
-178 IPGVIIAALLMIY
+178 
-191 SIVYC
+191 
-196 NKYGEDREK
+196 GEDREK

-246 TKGAAMN
+246 TKGATMN
-253 DQISKIQVQK
+253 DQISKIQVQR

-383 ISKDDI
+383 ISKADI

-416 VNVSRGNLGAM
+416 VNVSRGNIGAM

-453 DVDVAEEMMNL
+453 DVDVAKEIMNL
-464 SKLNLINQAAQAMMS
+464 SKINLITQANQAIMV
-479 QAKSQPEGV
+479 QAKSQPEAV
-488 MQLLR
+488 IQLLK

>member
-1 MMTGVIFL
+1 MRINTNLNAMKAIKNSNKNVSSSGNSMKKL
-9 IFFICL
+9 ISGLSINKAADDAAGL
-15 MIAIPISISLGI
+15 AISE
-27 VSILPGILDSSFTV
+27 
-41 SAKYIV
+41 KM
-47 RSMFGGLDSFPL
+47 RSQIRGLNQAEQNAQD
-59 LAVPMFIFSGIL
+59 GIL
-71 MARGGISKRLFNVFS
+71 MLQ
-86 YFLGKFTAGIPC
+86 TAEGTIEEVGNIVQRMRELSVQC
-98 AVIVT
+98 AN
-103 CLFYGAISGSAPATV
+103 
-118 AAVGSMTIPF
+118 
-128 LCELGYDKKFATAI
+128 
-142 VAVAGGLGVI
+142 
-152 IPPSIPFIMYGTTT
+152 
-166 GESVSDLFMAGI
+166 ESNS
-178 IPGVIIAALLMIY
+178 
-191 SIVYC
+191 
-196 NKYGEDREK
+196 GEDREK

-222 STQFNEKDL
+222 STQCNEKDL

-246 TKGAAMN
+246 TKGATMN
-253 DQISKIQVQK
+253 DQISKIQVQR

-312 ITINDSDGKYIK
+312 ITINDSNGKYIK

-383 ISKDDI
+383 ISKADI

-416 VNVSRGNLGAM
+416 VNVSRGNIGAM

-453 DVDVAEEMMNL
+453 DVDVAKEIMNL
-464 SKLNLINQAAQAMMS
+464 SKINLITQANQAIMV
-479 QAKSQPEGV
+479 QAKSQPEAV
-488 MQLLR
+488 IQLLK

>member
-1 MMTGVIFL
+1 MRINTNLNAMKAIKNSNKNVSSSGNSMKKL
-9 IFFICL
+9 ISGLSINKAADDAAGL
-15 MIAIPISISLGI
+15 AISE
-27 VSILPGILDSSFTV
+27 
-41 SAKYIV
+41 KM
-47 RSMFGGLDSFPL
+47 RSQIRGLNQAEQNTQD
-59 LAVPMFIFSGIL
+59 GIL
-71 MARGGISKRLFNVFS
+71 MLQ
-86 YFLGKFTAGIPC
+86 TAEGTIEEVGNIVQRMRELSVQC
-98 AVIVT
+98 AN
-103 CLFYGAISGSAPATV
+103 
-118 AAVGSMTIPF
+118 
-128 LCELGYDKKFATAI
+128 
-142 VAVAGGLGVI
+142 
-152 IPPSIPFIMYGTTT
+152 
-166 GESVSDLFMAGI
+166 ESNS
-178 IPGVIIAALLMIY
+178 
-191 SIVYC
+191 
-196 NKYGEDREK
+196 GEDREK

-246 TKGAAMN
+246 TKGATMN
-253 DQISKIQVQK
+253 DQISKIQVQR

-354 EIKLQIGANTDSSQT
+354 EIKLQIGANSDSSQT
-369 LKVKIDNMSTESLE
+369 LKVKIDSMSTESLE

-453 DVDVAEEMMNL
+453 DVDVAKEIMNL
-464 SKLNLINQAAQAMMS
+464 SRINLITQANQAMMV
-479 QAKSQPEGV
+479 QAKSQPEAV
-488 MQLLR
+488 IQLLK

>member
-1 MMTGVIFL
+1 MRINTNLNAMKAIKNSNKNVSSSGNSMKKL
-9 IFFICL
+9 ISGLSINKAADDAAGL
-15 MIAIPISISLGI
+15 AISE
-27 VSILPGILDSSFTV
+27 
-41 SAKYIV
+41 KM
-47 RSMFGGLDSFPL
+47 RSQIRGLNQAEQNAQD
-59 LAVPMFIFSGIL
+59 GIL
-71 MARGGISKRLFNVFS
+71 MLQ
-86 YFLGKFTAGIPC
+86 TAEGTIEEVGNIVQRMRELSVQC
-98 AVIVT
+98 AN
-103 CLFYGAISGSAPATV
+103 
-118 AAVGSMTIPF
+118 
-128 LCELGYDKKFATAI
+128 
-142 VAVAGGLGVI
+142 
-152 IPPSIPFIMYGTTT
+152 
-166 GESVSDLFMAGI
+166 ESNS
-178 IPGVIIAALLMIY
+178 
-191 SIVYC
+191 
-196 NKYGEDREK
+196 GEDREK

-246 TKGAAMN
+246 TKGATMN
-253 DQISKIQVQK
+253 DQISKIQVQR

-312 ITINDSDGKYIK
+312 ITINDSNGKYIK

-354 EIKLQIGANTDSSQT
+354 EIKLQIGANSDSSQT
-369 LKVKIDNMSTESLE
+369 LKVKIDSMSTESLE
-383 ISKDDI
+383 ISKADI

-416 VNVSRGNLGAM
+416 VNISRGNLGAM

-453 DVDVAEEMMNL
+453 DVDVAKEIMNL
-464 SKLNLINQAAQAMMS
+464 SKINLITQANQAIMV
-479 QAKSQPEGV
+479 QAKSQPEAV
-488 MQLLR
+488 IQLLK

>member
-1 MMTGVIFL
+1 MRINTNLNAMKAIKNSNKNVSSSGNSMKKL
-9 IFFICL
+9 ISGLSINKAADDAAGL
-15 MIAIPISISLGI
+15 AISE
-27 VSILPGILDSSFTV
+27 
-41 SAKYIV
+41 KM
-47 RSMFGGLDSFPL
+47 RSQIRGLNQAEQNAQD
-59 LAVPMFIFSGIL
+59 GIL
-71 MARGGISKRLFNVFS
+71 MLQ
-86 YFLGKFTAGIPC
+86 TAEGTIEEVGNIVQRMRELSVQC
-98 AVIVT
+98 AN
-103 CLFYGAISGSAPATV
+103 
-118 AAVGSMTIPF
+118 
-128 LCELGYDKKFATAI
+128 
-142 VAVAGGLGVI
+142 
-152 IPPSIPFIMYGTTT
+152 
-166 GESVSDLFMAGI
+166 ESNS
-178 IPGVIIAALLMIY
+178 
-191 SIVYC
+191 
-196 NKYGEDREK
+196 GEDREK

-253 DQISKIQVQK
+253 DQISKIQVQR

-354 EIKLQIGANTDSSQT
+354 EIKLQIGANTDRSQT
-369 LKVKIDNMSTESLE
+369 LKVKIDSMSTESLE

-416 VNVSRGNLGAM
+416 VNVSRGNIGAM

-453 DVDVAEEMMNL
+453 DVDVAKEIMNL
-464 SKLNLINQAAQAMMS
+464 SKINLITQANQAIMV
-479 QAKSQPEGV
+479 QAKSQPEAV
-488 MQLLR
+488 IQLLK

>member
-1 MMTGVIFL
+1 MRINTNLNAMKAIKNSNKNVSLSGNSMKKL
-9 IFFICL
+9 ISGLSINKAADDAAGL
-15 MIAIPISISLGI
+15 AISE
-27 VSILPGILDSSFTV
+27 
-41 SAKYIV
+41 KM
-47 RSMFGGLDSFPL
+47 RSQIRGLNQAEQNAQD
-59 LAVPMFIFSGIL
+59 GIL
-71 MARGGISKRLFNVFS
+71 MLQ
-86 YFLGKFTAGIPC
+86 TAEGTIEEVGNIVQRMRELSVQC
-98 AVIVT
+98 AN
-103 CLFYGAISGSAPATV
+103 
-118 AAVGSMTIPF
+118 
-128 LCELGYDKKFATAI
+128 
-142 VAVAGGLGVI
+142 
-152 IPPSIPFIMYGTTT
+152 
-166 GESVSDLFMAGI
+166 ESNS
-178 IPGVIIAALLMIY
+178 
-191 SIVYC
+191 
-196 NKYGEDREK
+196 GEDREK

-253 DQISKIQVQK
+253 DQISKIQVQR

-312 ITINDSDGKYIK
+312 ITINDSNGKYIK

-354 EIKLQIGANTDSSQT
+354 EIKLQIGANSDSSQT
-369 LKVKIDNMSTESLE
+369 LKVKIDSMSTESLE
-383 ISKDDI
+383 ISKADI

-416 VNVSRGNLGAM
+416 VNVSRGNIGAM

-453 DVDVAEEMMNL
+453 DVDVAKEIMNL
-464 SKLNLINQAAQAMMS
+464 SKINLITQANQAIMV
-479 QAKSQPEGV
+479 QAKSQPEAV
-488 MQLLR
+488 IQLLK

>member
-1 MMTGVIFL
+1 MRINTNLNAMKAIKNSNKNVSSSGNSMKKL
-9 IFFICL
+9 ISGLSINKAADDAAGL
-15 MIAIPISISLGI
+15 AISE
-27 VSILPGILDSSFTV
+27 
-41 SAKYIV
+41 KM
-47 RSMFGGLDSFPL
+47 RSQIRGLNQAEQNAQD
-59 LAVPMFIFSGIL
+59 GIL
-71 MARGGISKRLFNVFS
+71 MLQ
-86 YFLGKFTAGIPC
+86 TAEGTIEEVGNIVQRMRELSVQC
-98 AVIVT
+98 AN
-103 CLFYGAISGSAPATV
+103 
-118 AAVGSMTIPF
+118 
-128 LCELGYDKKFATAI
+128 
-142 VAVAGGLGVI
+142 
-152 IPPSIPFIMYGTTT
+152 
-166 GESVSDLFMAGI
+166 ESNS
-178 IPGVIIAALLMIY
+178 
-191 SIVYC
+191 
-196 NKYGEDREK
+196 GEDREK

-246 TKGAAMN
+246 TKGATMN
-253 DQISKIQVQK
+253 DQISKIQVQR

-312 ITINDSDGKYIK
+312 ITINDSNGKYIK

-354 EIKLQIGANTDSSQT
+354 EIKLQIGANSDSSQT
-369 LKVKIDNMSTESLE
+369 LKVKIDSMSTESLE
-383 ISKDDI
+383 ISKADI

-427 QNRLQTASSNLN
+427 QNRLQAASSNLN

-453 DVDVAEEMMNL
+453 DVDVAKEIMNL
-464 SKLNLINQAAQAMMS
+464 SKINLITQANQAIMV
-479 QAKSQPEGV
+479 QAKSQPEAV
-488 MQLLR
+488 IQLLK